1 MKYYELQIAS
11 LDENYLNELTDT
23 RWVDRTDVDFDRD
36 WTWLITNAII
46 RAVFI
51 EIVLKNIENENDSRK
66 LIDSIY
72 TNCLDSR
79 FDIDENELETQQA
92 KDFINNF

>member
-11 LDENYLNELTDT
+11 LDEDYLNDLT
-23 RWVDRTDVDFDRD
+23 
-36 WTWLITNAII
+36 AII

-51 EIVLKNIENENDSRK
+51 EIVLKNIEDENDSK
-66 LIDSIY
+66 KPIDSIY

-79 FDIDENELETQQA
+79 FDIDEDELETQQA